1 MESSRRHLL
10 KITAASSAAAVIAG
24 LVPVRAV
31 HGQASQIKLKFGT
44 VQPAGHP
51 TVEGVKQAAEAIRQ
65 DTNGQV
71 DIQVYPNSQLGSD
84 TDMLSQL
91 RGGALHCTLHSG
103 LILSTLIPIASI
115 NGVGFAFKDYDQV
128 WAAMDGDLGALVRAE
143 IMKSGLMPMA
153 RVWDTGFRHITT
165 STHPV
170 ATPNDLKGMKIRVP
184 ISAMWTSLFKNLG
197 ASPTGVNFGEV
208 YSALQTKIVDG
219 QENPLGIIQIARLYE
234 VQKYL
239 SLTGH
244 MWDGMWFLFNGKLWN
259 ALPKDVQDIVARRI
273 NEAVT
278 AEREATA
285 ALNGRL
291 VADLTGKGVVVN
303 RPDVQPFRTLLR
315 SSGFYSEWRS
325 KFGPAAWATLEK
337 YTGALS

>member
-1 MESSRRHLL
+1 MESSRRNLL
-10 KITAASSAAAVIAG
+10 KIAGATSAAAAMGG
-24 LVPVRAV
+24 LVPVRAA

-51 TVEGVKQAAEAIRQ
+51 TVEGVKQAADAIRQ
-65 DTNGQV
+65 ETNGQV

-91 RGGALHCTLHSG
+91 RVGALHCTLHSG

-128 WAAMDGDLGALVRAE
+128 WAAMDGDLGNLVRSE
-143 IMKSGLMPMA
+143 ITKAGLVPMA
-153 RVWDTGFRHITT
+153 RMWDTGFRHITT
-165 STHPV
+165 STHPIAV
-170 ATPNDLKGMKIRVP
+170 PADLKGFKIRVP

-208 YSALQTKIVDG
+208 YSALQTRIVDG

-244 MWDGMWFLFNGKLWN
+244 MWDGMWFLFNGKVW
-259 ALPKDVQDIVARRI
+259 AGLPKDIQEVISRHI
-273 NEAVT
+273 NTAVT
-278 AEREATA
+278 AERENTA
-285 ALNGRL
+285 ALNGKL
-291 VADLTGKGVVVN
+291 VANLTEKGVLIN
-303 RPDVQPFRTLLR
+303 KPDVQPFRAMLR
-315 SSGFYSEWRS
+315 ASGFYSEWRN
-325 KFGPAAWATLEK
+325 KFGATAWATLEK
-337 YTGALS
+337 YTGNLS

>member
-1 MESSRRHLL
+1 MA
-10 KITAASSAAAVIAG
+10 TMAG
-24 LVPVRAV
+24 LTPVRTAF
-31 HGQASQIKLKFGT
+31 GQPSQIKLKFGT
-44 VQPAGHP
+44 VQPTGHP

-65 DTNGQV
+65 ETNGQV

-91 RGGALHCTLHSG
+91 RAGALHCTLHSG
-103 LILSTLIPIASI
+103 LILSTLIPVASI

-128 WAAMDGDLGALVRAE
+128 WAAMDGDLGALVRTE
-143 IMKSGLMPMA
+143 ITKMGLVPMTRA
-153 RVWDTGFRHITT
+153 WDTGFRHITT
-165 STHPV
+165 STHSIS
-170 ATPNDLKGMKIRVP
+170 TPADLKGFKIRVP

-219 QENPLGIIQIARLYE
+219 QENPLGIIHVARLYE

-244 MWDGMWFLFNGKLWN
+244 MWDGMWFLFNGKFWGG
-259 ALPKDVQDIVARRI
+259 LPKDIQEIISRNI
-273 NEAVT
+273 NAAVT
-278 AEREATA
+278 SEREATA

-291 VADLTGKGVVVN
+291 VTNLTERGIIVN
-303 RPDVQPFRTLLR
+303 KPDVQAFRSVLR
-315 SSGFYSEWRS
+315 ASGFYSEWRS
-325 KFGPAAWATLEK
+325 KFGPAAWTTLEK
-337 YTGALS
+337 YTGGLS